1 MRKFFGHIAYAALMT
16 LAVSIAAFAQ
26 ADFQWRGALGQ
37 GQNVEI
43 KGINGDVHATVSQ
56 SGQVEVT
63 ARRTARRSNPAEVKI
78 EVVTHSGG
86 VTICAVY
93 PSSSGQANTCE
104 PGTGSGRNSTRDND
118 TVVHFEVRVPPGV
131 GLIGRTVNGE
141 VEAES
146 LQSDVQ
152 AHTVNGSVKVS
163 TTGLATAAT
172 VNGSVNATM
181 GRADWPDGADF
192 KTVNGGITLT
202 LPSVFDA
209 DLRADTLNGSIT
221 SDFPITM
228 TGTVTPRRLR
238 GTVGAG
244 GHTLTLS
251 TVNGSIKLLRA
262 Q

>member
-1 MRKFFGHIAYAALMT
+1 MRRILNNVTFAGLLT
-16 LAVSIAAFAQ
+16 LAVSAPSLAQ
-26 ADFQWRGALGQ
+26 ADFQWRGAIGQ
-37 GQNVEI
+37 GQSIEI
-43 KGINGDVHATVSQ
+43 KGVNGDVHASLSQ

-63 ARRTARRSNPAEVKI
+63 ARRTARRSNPSEVKI
-78 EVVTHSGG
+78 EVVPHSGG

-93 PSSSGQANTCE
+93 PSSSGQPNTCE
-104 PGTGSGRNSTRDND
+104 AGHGGHNSTRDND
-118 TVVHFEVRVPPGV
+118 TVVHFEVRVPAGV
-131 GLIGRTVNGE
+131 GFIGRTVNGE
-141 VEAES
+141 VEADA

-152 AHTVNGSVKVS
+152 AQTVNGSVKVT

-181 GRADWPDGADF
+181 GRADWPEGADF

-209 DLRADTLNGSIT
+209 DLRADTLNGSIS

-228 TGTVTPRRLR
+228 TGSVSPRRLR

-244 GHTLTLS
+244 GHSLTLS